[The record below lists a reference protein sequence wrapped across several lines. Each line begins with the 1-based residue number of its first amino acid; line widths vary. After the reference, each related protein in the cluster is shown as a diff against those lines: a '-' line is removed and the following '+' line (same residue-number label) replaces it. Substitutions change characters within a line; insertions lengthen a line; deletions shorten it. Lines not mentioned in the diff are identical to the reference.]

1 MVVMA
6 VPVAMAMT
14 MSEMTMMTMTMMAVT
29 VAMTMPV
36 TTGESLARDR
46 QRCRG
51 QRQSA
56 DSGWNDLLDAR
67 HGSLLGVV
75 RSAGIALPCWNPRND
90 PCGTM

>member
-1 MVVMA
+1 MVMA
-6 VPVAMAMT
+6 VPVAMTMT

-29 VAMTMPV
+29 ITMAM